1 MAESE
6 ATATIVRYRDGDT
19 PLTLPGLAVVGVKLL
34 GIYMLLQA
42 LPQLR
47 YLPSLLWEARG
58 GGEWEWAR
66 LGYLLPYGSYFV
78 LAVILLGASGWVV
91 TRIMRIPPGEVAPLT
106 GDEHFQAVAFSVAGV
121 LLIAWGAAGIAS
133 HVAYVAQVQAA
144 RNSGSTVSD
153 AGYGGLAYPVVE
165 AAAGAVLFL
174 RGRGL
179 AALWHR
185 MRYGGVRV
193 KPAE

>member
-6 ATATIVRYRDGDT
+6 TTATVVRYREGDT
-19 PLTLPGLAVVGVKLL
+19 PVTLPGLAVVGVKLL
-34 GIYMLLQA
+34 GVYMMLQA
-42 LPQLR
+42 LPQLT
-47 YLPSLLWEARG
+47 YLPTLLWEARG
-58 GGEWEWAR
+58 GGTEGWVR
-66 LGYLLPYGSYFV
+66 LGYLLPYGCY
-78 LAVILLGASGWVV
+78 LLLGIILLGASGWVV

-106 GDEHFQAVAFSVAGV
+106 GNEHFQGVAFSVVGL
-121 LLIAWGAAGIAS
+121 LLIAWGAGIAS
-133 HVAYVAQVQAA
+133 HVAHFAQTQAA
-144 RNSGSTVSD
+144 RNSGAAVAD
-153 AGYGGLAYPVVE
+153 VGYSGLAYPVVE